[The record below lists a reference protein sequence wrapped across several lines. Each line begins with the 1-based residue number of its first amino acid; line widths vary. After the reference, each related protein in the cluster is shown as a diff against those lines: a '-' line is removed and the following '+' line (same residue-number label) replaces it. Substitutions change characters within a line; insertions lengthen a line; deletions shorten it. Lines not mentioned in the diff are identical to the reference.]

1 MIDQYL
7 QAGNERPNLPPAKF
21 PETKEPPKP
30 TQKDYERGVF
40 QRFFVRK
47 KGTGNVIEVSQSDYR
62 EFDGSRYFI
71 RFSLKWKVSGP
82 RHDVFNSA
90 GYPIE
95 TGVEDT
101 NRRIVEQTDQRG
113 IEDFL
118 DDPLQYWDERNRN

>member
-1 MIDQYL
+1 MIDDYL
-7 QAGNERPNLPPAKF
+7 QAGKERPNLPPEKF
-21 PETKEPPKP
+21 PTTAEPPKP
-30 TQKDYERGVF
+30 RDKDYDRGVF
-40 QRFFVRK
+40 ERFFVRK
-47 KGTGNVIEVSQSDYR
+47 RGTAEISELTKDKYKNFSN
-62 EFDGSRYFI
+62 SRYFI

-82 RHDVFNSA
+82 RHDVFNSE

-118 DDPLQYWDERNRN
+118 DDPLEHWDENHRN

>member
-1 MIDQYL
+1 MIDEYL
-7 QAGNERPNLPPAKF
+7 QAGDERANLPPAKF

-30 TQKDYERGVF
+30 TEKDYERGVF

-47 KGTGNVIEVSQSDYR
+47 KGTGNIIEITENDYR
-62 EFDGSRYFI
+62 EFSDSRYFV

-101 NRRIVEQTDQRG
+101 NIRIVEQTDQRG

-118 DDPLQYWDERNRN
+118 DDPLQYWDERRRN